1 MDSMETASAYL
12 GIGTNLGDKANHI
25 RQAVEL
31 IGQRV
36 GKVLAT
42 SSVYESEPWGF
53 VSDNRFFNVAVQVAT
68 TLPPMKLLDETQRI
82 EKLMG
87 RTAKT
92 TDAYTDRIIDID
104 ILLYGQAVV
113 DTEILKIPH
122 PLLTERD
129 FVVIPLAEIA
139 PQLTHP
145 TLHLKMEE
153 LAARYR

>member
-87 RTAKT
+87 RWWTAG
-92 TDAYTDRIIDID
+92 Y
-104 ILLYGQAVV
+104 
-113 DTEILKIPH
+113 
-122 PLLTERD
+122 
-129 FVVIPLAEIA
+129 
-139 PQLTHP
+139 
-145 TLHLKMEE
+145 
-153 LAARYR
+153 